1 MNNESRRKLKSCFI
15 LLQLTYE
22 DVSKAMGLTMP
33 SFSKRM
39 NGEVEFRQS
48 EIDKLLALTNKKYEE
63 LFQEVYYERKIITN
77 Y

>member
-63 LFQEVYYERKIITN
+63 LF
-77 Y
+77 